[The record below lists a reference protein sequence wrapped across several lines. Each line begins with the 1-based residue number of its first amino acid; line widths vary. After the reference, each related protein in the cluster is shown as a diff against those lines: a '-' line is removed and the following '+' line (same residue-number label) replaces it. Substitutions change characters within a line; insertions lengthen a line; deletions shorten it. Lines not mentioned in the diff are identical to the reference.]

1 MCKFSPY
8 TTMRKTAKPKKI
20 IFYLDQRQ
28 HTKYR
33 STWASKFV
41 FISEPQDRKSSDPR
55 ALGAAQFSNDTNDE
69 YSPLSTQKHENICG
83 NVNET
88 DPIGPLFMFC
98 SQFGKHFL
106 RTSGRSHVGPSGH
119 TMLDSERNIVKQKS
133 EQGNVLCQHKPHAL
147 PIPANHNCDHR
158 KQISNSV
165 PSECRSIRDVVEGGV
180 VLQIRD
186 KNL

>member
-1 MCKFSPY
+1 M
-8 TTMRKTAKPKKI
+8 

-28 HTKYR
+28 HIKFR
-33 STWASKFV
+33 STWASKLV
-41 FISEPQDRKSSDPR
+41 FSSEPQDRKSSDPR

-83 NVNET
+83 NINET
-88 DPIGPLFMFC
+88 GSIGLLFMCC
-98 SQFGKHFL
+98 SPFGKHFV
-106 RTSGRSHVGPSGH
+106 RTSGGSHVGPSGH
-119 TMLDSERNIVKQKS
+119 MMLDSERSIVKQKS

-147 PIPANHNCDHR
+147 RIPANHNRDHL
-158 KQISNSV
+158 KQISNSM